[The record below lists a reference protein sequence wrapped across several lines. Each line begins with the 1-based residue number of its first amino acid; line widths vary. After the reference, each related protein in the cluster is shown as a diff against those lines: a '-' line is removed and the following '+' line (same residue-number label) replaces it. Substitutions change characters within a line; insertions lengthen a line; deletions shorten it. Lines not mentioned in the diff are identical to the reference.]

1 MKLPYRILVL
11 DDDKHALSGIVELL
25 RDAGHVVTAAATF
38 DTAKGLL
45 AISTYELLI
54 TDIRLRGFNGI
65 DLVRQCH
72 TDFADMAIMIITGYD
87 DERMEME
94 ASRYGAC
101 FARKPIKPVEFM
113 STVNYCLAG
122 VRRQR
127 RWTRKR
133 VTGPF
138 RVTAHGHPA
147 TVVDVSY
154 GGMCLKIA
162 SVEDLPQLFK
172 VQLPGIG
179 LTLAVDVVWWRVS
192 AEKSSVVCG
201 GTLAADP
208 TASARTWQEIVDRLT
223 V

>member
-11 DDDKHALSGIVELL
+11 DDDQNALAGIVELL
-25 RDAGHVVTAAATF
+25 RDAGHCVTAAATF
-38 DTAKGLL
+38 DAAKGLL
-45 AISTYELLI
+45 AVEPYELLI

-87 DERMEME
+87 DERMAME
-94 ASRYGAC
+94 AARYGAC
-101 FARKPIKPVEFM
+101 FASKPIKPAEFM
-113 STVNYCLAG
+113 STVAGCLAG

-127 RWTRKR
+127 RWARKK

-154 GGMCLKIA
+154 GGVCLEIA
-162 SVEDLPQLFK
+162 GAADLPQLFEL
-172 VQLPGIG
+172 QLPAIG
-179 LTLAVDVVWWRVS
+179 LHLAVDVVWRRPS
-192 AEKSSVVCG
+192 QEKASVLCG
-201 GTLAADP
+201 ATLAADP
-208 TASARTWQEIVDRLT
+208 KASAETWREIVDRLT

>member
-11 DDDKHALSGIVELL
+11 DDDKHALAGIVELL
-25 RDAGHVVTAAATF
+25 RDAGHTVTAAATF

-45 AISTYELLI
+45 AIGPYELLI

-72 TDFADMAIMIITGYD
+72 TDLPDMAIMIITGYD
-87 DERMEME
+87 DGLMQTE

-101 FARKPIKPVEFM
+101 FATKPIKPAEFL
-113 STVNYCLAG
+113 STVSACLAG

-127 RWTRKR
+127 RWHRKR
-133 VTGPF
+133 LTGPF

-147 TVVDVSY
+147 MVLDVSY
-154 GGMCLKIA
+154 GGLCLEIA
-162 SVEDLPQLFK
+162 SVADLPQLFE

-179 LTLAVDVVWWRVS
+179 LALAVDVVWWRVCDDT
-192 AEKSSVVCG
+192 SSVVCG
-201 GTLAADP
+201 GTLAGDP
-208 TASARTWQEIVDRLT
+208 SAAARTWREIVDRLT
-223 V
+223 A

>member
-11 DDDKHALSGIVELL
+11 DDDQHALSGMVELL
-25 RDAGHVVTAAATF
+25 RNAGHLVTAAATF
-38 DTAKGLL
+38 DSAKSLL

-72 TDFADMAIMIITGYD
+72 SDFADMAIMIITGYD
-87 DERMEME
+87 DELMEVE

-101 FARKPIKPVEFM
+101 FAGKPIKPVEFM
-113 STVNYCLAG
+113 STVDTCLAG
-122 VRRQR
+122 VRRER
-127 RWTRKR
+127 RWSRKR

-138 RVTAHGHPA
+138 RVTAHGRPA

-154 GGMCLKIA
+154 GGLCLEIA
-162 SVEDLPQLFK
+162 SLADLPQLFD
-172 VQLPGIG
+172 VRLPGIG
-179 LTLAVDVVWWRVS
+179 LTLAVDVVWRRVS
-192 AEKSSVVCG
+192 DEKSSVVCG
-201 GTLAADP
+201 GTLAADSI
-208 TASARTWQEIVDRLT
+208 ASARTWQEIVDRLT

>member
-11 DDDKHALSGIVELL
+11 DDDQHALSGIVELL
-25 RDAGHVVTAAATF
+25 RDAGHLVTAAATF

-72 TDFADMAIMIITGYD
+72 TEFPDMAIMIMTGYD

-101 FARKPIKPVEFM
+101 FARKPIKPAEFM
-113 STVNYCLAG
+113 STVNNCLAV

-133 VTGPF
+133 LTGPF

-147 TVVDVSY
+147 MVVDVSY
-154 GGMCLKIA
+154 GGICLEIA
-162 SVEDLPQLFK
+162 SIEDLPQLFE
-172 VQLPGIG
+172 VQLQGIG
-179 LTLAVDVVWWRVS
+179 LTLAIEVVWWRV
-192 AEKSSVVCG
+192 ADGQSSVVCG

-208 TASARTWQEIVDRLT
+208 TPSTRNWQEIVDRLT
-223 V
+223 A

>member
-25 RDAGHVVTAAATF
+25 REAGHMVTAAAAF

-45 AISTYELLI
+45 AINAYELLI

-72 TDFADMAIMIITGYD
+72 TDFPDMAIMIITGYD
-87 DERMEME
+87 DDLMAME

-101 FARKPIKPVEFM
+101 FAKKPIKPAEFL
-113 STVNYCLAG
+113 STVQACLAG

-127 RWTRKR
+127 RWSRKR

-138 RVTAHGHPA
+138 RVTAYGHPA
-147 TVVDVSY
+147 TVIDVSY
-154 GGMCLKIA
+154 NGLCLEIA
-162 SVEDLPQLFK
+162 SVDDVPQVFD

-179 LTLAVDVVWWRVS
+179 LNLEVDVVWWRVS
-192 AEKSSVVCG
+192 KARASLVCG
-201 GTLAADP
+201 ATLADDP
-208 TASARTWQEIVDRLT
+208 TPAARTWREIVDRLT
-223 V
+223 A